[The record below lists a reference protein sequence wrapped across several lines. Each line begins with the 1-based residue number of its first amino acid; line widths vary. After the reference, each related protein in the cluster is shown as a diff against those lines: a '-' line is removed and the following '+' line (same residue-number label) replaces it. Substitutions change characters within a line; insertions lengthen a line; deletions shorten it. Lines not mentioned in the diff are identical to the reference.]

1 VIELREIGMQSEYL
15 INAHV
20 FGLAYELLDVDET
33 LHPFPFE
40 NITKVLAAHLA
51 LEPSTVDDW
60 PPA

>member
-1 VIELREIGMQSEYL
+1 MQSEYL